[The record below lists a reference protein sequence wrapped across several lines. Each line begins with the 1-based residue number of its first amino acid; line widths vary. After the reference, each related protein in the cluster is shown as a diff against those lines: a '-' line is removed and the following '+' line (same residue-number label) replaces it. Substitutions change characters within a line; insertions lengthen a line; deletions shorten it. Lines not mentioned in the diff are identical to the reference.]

1 MELYSVDRIEQNTVV
16 LVKDGKAYNYT
27 MADFDFAVKEGMLL
41 SRSSDGRFSYEKE
54 ETDRVKKELFKKQNS
69 LFCN

>member
-1 MELYSVDRIEQNTVV
+1 MEFYSVDRIEEDTVV
-16 LVKDGKAYNYT
+16 LVKDGKSYDYPLT
-27 MADFDFAVKEGMLL
+27 DFDFEVKEGMLL
-41 SRSSDGRFSYEKE
+41 SKSPDCRFSYEKE

>member
-1 MELYSVDRIEQNTVV
+1 MELYSVDRIEEDTVV
-16 LVKDGKAYNYT
+16 LLKDGKSYNYT
-27 MADFDFAVKEGMLL
+27 LTDFDFAVKEGMLL
-41 SRSSDGRFSYEKE
+41 SKSPDGKFSYEKK

>member
-1 MELYSVDRIEQNTVV
+1 MELYSVDRIEEDTVV
-16 LVKDGKAYNYT
+16 LVKDGKTYNYT
-27 MADFDFAVKEGMLL
+27 LTDFDFAVKEGMLL
-41 SRSSDGRFSYEKE
+41 SKSPDGSFSYEKE